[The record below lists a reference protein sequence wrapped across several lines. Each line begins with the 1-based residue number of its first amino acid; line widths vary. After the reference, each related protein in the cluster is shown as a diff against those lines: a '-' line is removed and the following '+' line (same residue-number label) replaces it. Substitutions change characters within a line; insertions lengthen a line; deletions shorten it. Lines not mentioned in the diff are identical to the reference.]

1 MSAPITPPPL
11 RNDCFAL
18 PVGVHW
24 TPVDEALTLLRE
36 RLVPVTKR
44 EKVHVSEAMG
54 RVLADDV
61 VALRAN
67 PPLPNTAVD
76 GYGSLLGRQR
86 VVCSLA

>member
-1 MSAPITPPPL
+1 
-11 RNDCFAL
+11 
-18 PVGVHW
+18 
-24 TPVDEALTLLRE
+24 
-36 RLVPVTKR
+36 LVPVTRR
-44 EKVHVSEAMG
+44 EKVRVSEVMG